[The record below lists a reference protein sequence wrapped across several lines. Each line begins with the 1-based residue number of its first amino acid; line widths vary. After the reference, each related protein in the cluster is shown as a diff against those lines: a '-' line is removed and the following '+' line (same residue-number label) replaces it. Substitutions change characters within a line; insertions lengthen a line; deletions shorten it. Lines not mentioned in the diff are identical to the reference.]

1 MIMKKVLMFMA
12 IMIAVVSLSSCNS
25 FEDKAKKRLRA
36 KIEEVAKNPETFK
49 IINEKVIFSNDSM
62 CTISFIGSGQ
72 NSLGGYNSS
81 EKEYTLIKF
90 PKTYKGGTTYGESL
104 LDMEDQ
110 MERRMSIQEAIN
122 EIDND
127 SLDDSQNDYLSIG
140 LKQLKKSVYDYYCTK
155 KGMSKE
161 DAKAN
166 YLYIRTIVNLSAIHG
181 KEITL

>member
-1 MIMKKVLMFMA
+1 MA

-25 FEDKAKKRLRA
+25 LEDKAKKQLHA
-36 KIEEVAKNPETFK
+36 TMKELAKNPETYK
-49 IINEKVIFSNDSM
+49 ITNEKVIFSNDSM

-72 NSLGGYNSS
+72 NGFGGYDSS
-81 EKEYTLIKF
+81 LFEYTFIKS
-90 PKTYKGGTTYGESL
+90 PKAYNGGATYGESL

-140 LKQLKKSVYDYYCTK
+140 LKQLKKSFYDYYCTK

-166 YLYIRTIVNLSAIHG
+166 YLYIRAMANLIAIG
-181 KEITL
+181 GREVDNNN

>member
-1 MIMKKVLMFMA
+1 MKKILMFMA

-81 EKEYTLIKF
+81 EKEYTLIKC
-90 PKTYKGGTTYGESL
+90 GTTYGESL

-122 EIDND
+122 EIDNG